1 YYNFYFI
8 VDIYSIKSVSF
19 LYNNINIT
27 NYRHYNIFYFN
38 YDNIPKDTQFRMTH
52 VGVENNQNT
61 ITNMGSMG
69 PVFYSTY
76 NEKKRLFQI
85 EFYIE
90 ENTNSGPYGFVLN
103 FIGSNLF
110 SSYLDT
116 QLIIKNTKM
125 DLQGP
130 IFKTITKITSPK
142 IDENNISGVIGW
154 IMTIEDPI
162 NGFKSGYVTVRG
174 SEDSSVFNYTFTV
187 NDVKAGGNQYSGDYE
202 VKLIISNPC
211 IPQVYTIT
219 EVTLFD
225 RLDRISYFSI
235 SPPNE
240 YTSLINPFLYFL
252 NDSNINKISVDC
264 TPIYCTNPPDLFS
277 FSASTKQLEVGGL
290 NREISFTFTAYDL
303 QCGIRTDQ
311 YPIVYLIT
319 TMNQVLECKSNITQV
334 VVNPPVNDE
343 PVYGNVVD
351 YSCTIQVPFGFGY
364 PGGIFISVYGFINNV
379 GLFSG
384 LSAYEMTPKDFDY
397 YISTTFNENNPNLV
411 TYYRITERG
420 GDLWLF
426 GSGFGATSTAFI
438 TFDDGSKSVVQASI
452 SNSTVIKLLNVKAT
466 FKPYKLYIKTN
477 SLQSNIMTIEPTIF
491 NIVDVPDPT
500 ETPPLTN
507 KPQYC
512 IGSPVCGGPSN
523 GKCVEN
529 QGCVCFSP
537 WIGNDC
543 SSQII
548 IIDPPTAN
556 KTDPTTNITLPGTNN
571 NNSTVTYKSLITL
584 VSIREVNILGDMVY
598 EKPFEKWTV
607 KQLDDTT
614 FIYNTTLE
622 ITKKDKKSTTTNV
635 KVTLKWF
642 TNETNVTFANE
653 QLIMNPSSM
662 KYTIEI
668 SDYSFDDSL
677 SQLQLIMSA
686 LIQSNTTDDICS
698 VREFGET
705 TSGDNSNYVK
715 IQIDNHSLYG
725 RFIRRG
731 FIDSTIR
738 SVTNI
743 LLDKYM
749 KPISGTK
756 ELQSYIGIQIPYYRE
771 SIILDPDFSVLID
784 SNSASSKSGSICSN
798 KSKLSGPK
806 IAGIVIGC
814 VAFVA
819 IILVIITY
827 HFIKK
832 RSEEKFISSVNK
844 KAREMKEL

>member
-1 YYNFYFI
+1 
-8 VDIYSIKSVSF
+8 
-19 LYNNINIT
+19 INIT

-90 ENTNSGPYGFVLN
+90 ENTNSGLYGFVLN

-264 TPIYCTNPPDLFS
+264 TPIYCLNPPDLFS

-290 NREISFTFTAYDL
+290 SREISFTFTAYDL
-303 QCGIRTDQ
+303 ECGIRTDQ

-334 VVNPPVNDE
+334 IMDLPVNDE
-343 PVYGNVVD
+343 PVYGNVVG

-364 PGGIFISVYGFINNV
+364 PGGIFISVYGFINNF

-426 GSGFGATSTAFI
+426 GSGFGATSTAYI
-438 TFDDGSKSVVQASI
+438 TFDDGSKSVIQASI

-491 NIVDVPDPT
+491 NIVDTPDPT
-500 ETPPLTN
+500 ETPPLSPIPTN

-537 WIGNDC
+537 WIGNEC
-543 SSQII
+543 LSQII
-548 IIDPPTAN
+548 IMDPPTAN
-556 KTDPTTNITLPGTNN
+556 ETDPTTNIKLRGPDEILYKSFVSLVSLRELDVFGEMVEQRVFNKWLFTSINDTTYQYYTNITVSNQTVHINAIIRWFTEKTKISFANQNLEMYPSTIKYTVKISQYPFKNQLNSLQLVMSAGLQSSSTNN
-571 NNSTVTYKSLITL
+571 ICSSQM
-584 VSIREVNILGDMVY
+584 LGD
-598 EKPFEKWTV
+598 T
-607 KQLDDTT
+607 
-614 FIYNTTLE
+614 
-622 ITKKDKKSTTTNV
+622 S
-635 KVTLKWF
+635 
-642 TNETNVTFANE
+642 
-653 QLIMNPSSM
+653 
-662 KYTIEI
+662 
-668 SDYSFDDSL
+668 
-677 SQLQLIMSA
+677 
-686 LIQSNTTDDICS
+686 
-698 VREFGET
+698 
-705 TSGDNSNYVK
+705 SGDNSNFIK
-715 IQIDNHSLYG
+715 IQIDDHSLYG
-725 RFIRRG
+725 RLIKRCLL
-731 FIDSTIR
+731 DDTIR
-738 SVTNI
+738 SITNEFI
-743 LLDKYM
+743 DQKDLN
-749 KPISGTK
+749 ISTGTF
-756 ELQSYIGIQIPYYRE
+756 LNSQNQLNLYIGINIGYFQSSVIIDPDF
-771 SIILDPDFSVLID
+771 SIILDQSSANFD
-784 SNSASSKSGSICSN
+784 SPNSICK
-798 KSKLSGPK
+798 KSRLTKSQ
-806 IAGIVIGC
+806 IAGIAIGGA
-814 VAFVA
+814 VF
-819 IILVIITY
+819 IIVVIIIIGSIIYRSQNCFSVKIIIYKT
-827 HFIKK
+827 FKK
-832 RSEEKFISSVNK
+832 SKV
-844 KAREMKEL
+844 